1 MAKLISMSID
11 VSKIDKSKL
20 IKGEKGQYLNL
31 TISLNDQKDNYGND
45 CSAWQSQS
53 KEERDAKAQRNFLGN
68 GKVVWSGESAP
79 VSQGSSSDTDDLPF

>member
-79 VSQGSSSDTDDLPF
+79 ASQGSSSDTYELPF